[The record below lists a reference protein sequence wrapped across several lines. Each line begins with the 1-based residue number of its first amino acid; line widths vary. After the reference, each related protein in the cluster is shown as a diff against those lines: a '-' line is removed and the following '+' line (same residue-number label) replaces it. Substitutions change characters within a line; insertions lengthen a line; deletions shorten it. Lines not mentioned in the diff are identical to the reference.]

1 VTPPT
6 DDFVSRTTSAQA
18 LSGTYRETIRLLG
31 LARAGNTVDTRTF
44 EVLGSF
50 QLNRISAVPTVTR
63 P

>member
-1 VTPPT
+1 
-6 DDFVSRTTSAQA
+6 
-18 LSGTYRETIRLLG
+18 LLG

-50 QLNRISAVPTVTR
+50 NLNRVSPVPVMTR